1 MPASPAEIPGM
12 PTPSAGTT
20 TPSTTCSASRVLL
33 AYFSR
38 TGENYHYG
46 GRITLEVGNTQVVA
60 DMISA
65 AIAVDV

>member
-1 MPASPAEIPGM
+1 
-12 PTPSAGTT
+12 
-20 TPSTTCSASRVLL
+20 VLL